1 MDDLDT
7 PLKRGDVV
15 VYEGRFFFYRP
26 NGSKACYLFDKL
38 EDIGLT
44 GLRVYAPSPNSVRKA
59 TREEL
64 RCNGV
69 LPPRR
74 LFEVDP
80 ANAQREAW
88 MWREEEARLQAA
100 REEQARRQAAQ
111 EEETR
116 LQVARE
122 EQARRQA
129 AQEQE
134 VWQRAAQ
141 EEQAR
146 RHSLATRAWSS
157 SEQVAP
163 ALAPASSV
171 KSTKK
176 LGTVE
181 PGKEEGDTQEDE
193 RVLAVGRSGAEGNV
207 VGARKKNNAPGP
219 KNTTHN
225 ERPLTL
231 EMFLERQV
239 AKALRPKKASEVS
252 GGNGSF
258 TSLICSSRKRLVSGL
273 AGTLWGKWK
282 LRT

>member
-88 MWREEEARLQAA
+88 MWREEEARLQA
-100 REEQARRQAAQ
+100 
-111 EEETR
+111 
-116 LQVARE
+116 ARE